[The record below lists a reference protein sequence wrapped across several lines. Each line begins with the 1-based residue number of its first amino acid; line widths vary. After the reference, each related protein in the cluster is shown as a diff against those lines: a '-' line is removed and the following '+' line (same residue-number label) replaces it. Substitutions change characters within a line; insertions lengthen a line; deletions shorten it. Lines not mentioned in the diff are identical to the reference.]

1 MTTDRSNLVRRVG
14 CGVKEYTSSKHL
26 EHDFSENEPRSRRV
40 IRRVPIVEPYRVGYD
55 GYHYLIILDEAAG
68 CRKRYTVYRIP
79 ATTAH
84 RVKIIGRE
92 LPLGLAKKVAQRDSE
107 K

>member
-1 MTTDRSNLVRRVG
+1 M
-14 CGVKEYTSSKHL
+14 
-26 EHDFSENEPRSRRV
+26 EHDFSENKPRPRQV
-40 IRRVPIVEPYRVGYD
+40 IYRPTIIEPYKVGYD
-55 GYHYLIILDEAAG
+55 GCHYLIIPDEAAG
-68 CRKRYTVYRIP
+68 CRRRYTVYRIP

-92 LPLGLAKKVAQRDSE
+92 LPLGLAKRVVERDRE